1 MPHSATRPP
10 GRSVRWHLVVFAA
23 ALVLPILAFIGF
35 LLWQY
40 ATSERDRLERE
51 AATLA
56 RAIANAI
63 DRELSGLSATLDVL
77 SLSPYLQA
85 GELAAFYD
93 QAKQVEDRQGVISVL
108 RDPSGRQLVN
118 TRREFGAVL
127 PTASLPVD
135 KQVLASHRLEI
146 SGLFTGAVAN
156 QPLFAIVTP
165 VMREDQPV
173 YLLSLSLDV
182 ARIATII
189 AQEQPPPEWT
199 VAVVDRAGII
209 MARTHR
215 ADEFV
220 GRSAVADFLANTQ
233 GRSGTWSGVA
243 IDGASVF
250 TAYARSGLS
259 DWRIAVAVRQADLNR
274 PLWRSLLL
282 FGGVGTALAI
292 VSVLIALLYGRRIV
306 GPMHDLSAQA
316 TAAGRGEAKP
326 AIRSGITEV
335 DQVSAELEASAARLL
350 EREAEL
356 RESNEEVQR
365 FAYIVSH
372 DLRAPLVNIMGFTSE
387 LEALRGDLIDA
398 GEGEPSPQKRQLATD
413 FDESIGFIKAGIAKM
428 DGLIGAILKISREGR
443 RAFRADQLDM
453 TALVRGLADALR
465 YQADAVGATITVKE
479 LPPIVSD
486 RLAIEQVFGNLLDNA
501 VKYLDEKRPGR
512 IEISGR
518 EDGGRVVYAVRDN
531 GRGIAENDLGRVF
544 ELFRRAGTQDK
555 PGDGIG
561 LAHVRTLVR
570 ALGGR
575 IDLASQAGVG
585 TTFTVT
591 LPKRLRNL
599 PLTH

>member
-173 YLLSLSLDV
+173 YLLSLSLAV

-518 EDGGRVVYAVRDN
+518 EDGKRVVYAVRDN

>member
-1 MPHSATRPP
+1 
-10 GRSVRWHLVVFAA
+10 
-23 ALVLPILAFIGF
+23 
-35 LLWQY
+35 
-40 ATSERDRLERE
+40 
-51 AATLA
+51 
-56 RAIANAI
+56 
-63 DRELSGLSATLDVL
+63 
-77 SLSPYLQA
+77 
-85 GELAAFYD
+85 
-93 QAKQVEDRQGVISVL
+93 
-108 RDPSGRQLVN
+108 
-118 TRREFGAVL
+118 
-127 PTASLPVD
+127 
-135 KQVLASHRLEI
+135 
-146 SGLFTGAVAN
+146 
-156 QPLFAIVTP
+156 
-165 VMREDQPV
+165 
-173 YLLSLSLDV
+173 
-182 ARIATII
+182 
-189 AQEQPPPEWT
+189 
-199 VAVVDRAGII
+199 
-209 MARTHR
+209 
-215 ADEFV
+215 
-220 GRSAVADFLANTQ
+220 
-233 GRSGTWSGVA
+233 
-243 IDGASVF
+243 
-250 TAYARSGLS
+250 
-259 DWRIAVAVRQADLNR
+259 
-274 PLWRSLLL
+274 
-282 FGGVGTALAI
+282 
-292 VSVLIALLYGRRIV
+292 
-306 GPMHDLSAQA
+306 MHDLSAQA

>member
-518 EDGGRVVYAVRDN
+518 EDGKRVVYAVRDN

>member
-1 MPHSATRPP
+1 MPHSATRSP

-56 RAIANAI
+56 RAVANAI

-77 SLSPYLQA
+77 SLSPYLQS
-85 GELAAFYD
+85 GELRAFYD

-108 RDPSGRQLVN
+108 RDPSGQQLVN
-118 TRREFGAVL
+118 TRRDFGGPL
-127 PTASLPVD
+127 PTATLPID
-135 KQVLASHRLEI
+135 KQVLSSRRLEI

-165 VMREDQPV
+165 VIRDGQPA

-189 AQEQPPPEWT
+189 AQEQPPADWT
-199 VAVVDRAGII
+199 VAVVDTAGII
-209 MARTHR
+209 LARSRR
-215 ADEFV
+215 AEEFV
-220 GRSAVADFLANTQ
+220 GKSAVPDFLANTE
-233 GRSGTWSGVA
+233 GRSGTWTGIA

-282 FGGVGTALAI
+282 FGGVGTALA
-292 VSVLIALLYGRRIV
+292 VLSVLIALLYGRRIV

-326 AIRSGITEV
+326 AVRSGITEV

-350 EREAEL
+350 ERETEL

-387 LEALRGDLIDA
+387 LEALRGDLIA
-398 GEGEPSPQKRQLATD
+398 AEEGEPSPQKRQLAAD

-443 RAFRADQLDM
+443 RAFRADRLDM
-453 TALVRGLADALR
+453 TALVRGIADAIR
-465 YQADAVGATITVKE
+465 FQADAVGATITVKE

-501 VKYLDEKRPGR
+501 VKYLDEGRPGR

-518 EDGGRVVYAVRDN
+518 EDGARVVYAVRDN

-544 ELFRRAGTQDK
+544 ELFRRAGAQNQ
-555 PGDGIG
+555 PGEGIG

-575 IDLASQAGVG
+575 VDLASQAGVG

-591 LPKRLRNL
+591 LPKKLRNL

>member
-118 TRREFGAVL
+118 TRREFGAAL

-173 YLLSLSLDV
+173 SLLSLSLDV